1 MADGRRNNGGHK
13 TAGRKSKAEEYKLIE
28 KLDKYIDQQEVFEK
42 LGELISKGQLKA
54 IEIYLNYY
62 FGRPTEKVQH
72 STDGESIVTPMITLV
87 PANKKDE

>member
-1 MADGRRNNGGHK
+1 MADGRKNNGGHK

-62 FGRPTEKVQH
+62 FGRPTEKVHH